1 MANLEIFK
9 QQEVLGRDFK
19 IYGTPESPLFLAK
32 DVAEW
37 IDYSKSGNGSYNIT
51 QMLGAID
58 ESEKLTLTMLV
69 GGQNRDVLMVT
80 EDGLYEI
87 LMLSRK
93 PIAKEF
99 KGQVKIIMKSI
110 RKNGMYAKDELL
122 DDPDLLLD
130 VVSRLKRERD
140 LRLQYELE
148 NKAHILQIETMKPK
162 ADFADRLLKSNDNLL
177 VREYAKVLQDEG
189 FNLGEKKLY
198 NWLRD
203 NEYLMKNNEPYQ
215 AYMKYFVVKE
225 STYDTGYKIKINKT
239 SKINPDG
246 QLYFFKKLSKEFGLI
261 SNN

>member
-9 QQEVLGRDFK
+9 QQDVLGRDFK
-19 IYGTPESPLFLAK
+19 IYGTPESPLFLAM

-37 IDYSKSGNGSYNIT
+37 IEHTDLTRMVN
-51 QMLGAID
+51 LVED
-58 ESEKLTLTMLV
+58 EEKLKRTMYMS
-69 GGQNRDVLMVT
+69 GQNRDVWFVT

-99 KGQVKIIMKSI
+99 KSQVKTILKSI

-130 VVSRLKRERD
+130 VVSRLKKERD

-148 NKAHILQIETMKPK
+148 NKAHVIQIEAMQPK
-162 ADFADRLLKSNDNLL
+162 VDFADKLLKSKDNVL

-189 FNLGEKKLY
+189 FKLGEKKLY
-198 NWLRD
+198 AWLRD
-203 NEYLMKNNEPYQ
+203 NGYLMKNNEPYQ
-215 AYMKYFVVKE
+215 AYMRYFVVKE
-225 STYDTGYKIKINKT
+225 TPYETYRGIEISKT
-239 SKINPDG
+239 SKINPEG
-246 QLYFFKKLSKEFGLI
+246 QLYFYKKLRQEFDI
-261 SNN
+261 